1 MEGSWTKATLINNS
15 MANWKTATSGG
26 IKIGRV
32 NIKKRSFPRRLT
44 IPITICDNHATTNT
58 STEKDE
64 SRIQASKKHDI
75 N

>member
-1 MEGSWTKATLINNS
+1 MEGSWTETTLINNS
-15 MANWKTATSGG
+15 LTSWKTVTSGG
-26 IKIGRV
+26 IKIGLV
-32 NIKKRSFPRRLT
+32 NIKKRSFPRGLI
-44 IPITICDNHATTNT
+44 IPITLCDNHATTNT